1 MRLTPVFAAV
11 ALAFS
16 GVAQAADMDCCKDGS
31 CKCCQHKT
39 DTQPKPEQ
47 LKTH

>member
-1 MRLTPVFAAV
+1 MKLTRVIAAV
-11 ALAFS
+11 ALGFA

-39 DTQPKPEQ
+39 DNQPKPEQ
-47 LKTH
+47 PKS